1 MTKERTIGFAFILL
15 AAQLCRAQDYRP
27 SIVVL
32 SPYETQ
38 YDSTLLAE
46 IETYYFEGYS
56 TPEDTKEFHD
66 ELKDKPEN
74 IAMMEFA
81 EWKYRE
87 TKDFASMLTLSF
99 YGMISYRLSGVTDRQ
114 LVLPTRNRT
123 AGKAR
128 ELKLMSQR
136 HDVRWVI
143 NPVILRCHSRNGQA
157 FTTVRFQIFDGQKG
171 RLILEKDY
179 TGDSRNP
186 GLEFSCKDGSLQC
199 TTNNVLRQSLDEI
212 LTLILQDE

>member
-1 MTKERTIGFAFILL
+1 MTKERTISFAFILL
-15 AAQLCRAQDYRP
+15 TAQLCRAQDYSP

-32 SPYETQ
+32 SPYETK
-38 YDSTLLAE
+38 YDSALLGE

-56 TPEDTKEFHD
+56 TPEDAKEFHD

-99 YGMISYRLSGVTDRQ
+99 YGMVSYRLSGITDKQ
-114 LVLPTRNRT
+114 LVLPSRNRSEGQT
-123 AGKAR
+123 G
-128 ELKLMSQR
+128 ELRLLSQR
-136 HDVRWVI
+136 HGVRWVI
-143 NPVILRCHSRNGQA
+143 NPVTLRCFSRNGQA
-157 FTTVRFQIFDGQKG
+157 STTVRFQVFDGKKG
-171 RLILEKDY
+171 QLILEKDY

-186 GLEFSCKDGSLQC
+186 GLEFSCKNGPLQC
-199 TTNNVLRQSLDEI
+199 TINNVLRQSLDEI
-212 LTLILQDE
+212 LTLVLQD